1 MWIRDETPADHE
13 AISRVIEAAFAA
25 APHASG
31 REARI
36 VESLREAEAM
46 SLSRVADIDGRVV
59 GQVTLSEVTL
69 DSDGNR
75 SDGWFGLGPIA
86 VDPAHQR
93 HGVGSAL
100 VRAALA
106 ELPALGARGC
116 VVLGDPDYYTRF
128 GFAPVASL
136 RYEGAP
142 AKYFLALVVGD
153 GDVPNAQVTY
163 HPAFSI
169 A

>member
-13 AISRVIEAAFAA
+13 AISRVIEAAFAT

-31 REARI
+31 RESRI
-36 VESLREAEAM
+36 VEALRDAEAL
-46 SLSRVADIDGRVV
+46 SLSRVADIDGRIV
-59 GQVTLSEVTL
+59 GQVTLSAVTL
-69 DSDGNR
+69 DGDDG
-75 SDGWFGLGPIA
+75 DGWFGLGPIA

-106 ELPALGARGC
+106 ELPELGARGC

-128 GFAPVASL
+128 GFAAVPSL

-142 AKYFLALVVGD
+142 ARYFLALVVGD
-153 GDVPNAQVTY
+153 GDVPRAQVTY